1 MSLGKLITNLQ
12 TALTNEDEKDD
23 KNYLSRFQLQGEKY
37 LKYNE
42 MRTNEIKPQFKL
54 MENFSIINNNA
65 VETKNNKEIQALID
79 LDKEYKKKL
88 SDYSEQRQILM
99 RDTNMYL
106 NKMSSS
112 ENKLLGNN
120 IRFDNGEIGYVTGE
134 GVYKKYDSFD
144 LYQNTIG
151 KNGCP
156 SNYEQLNINRDGD
169 KISTNPPLNL
179 GTPMAWGQ
187 SCGNA
192 GKNVYVINSE
202 EPDEPTYVGCYKS
215 SSENGLTYQSD
226 MGSTSDVNSCKYR
239 AFDKGNGVF
248 AVGSGGKGT
257 SKCYIGTNLDKAK
270 SGGEAKI
277 YKETWN
283 TGGPFTD
290 STRAGLNNA
299 GQLIITNNNNSQ
311 IYYTSNP
318 PQEGCDP
325 KYGGGINL
333 SNTVATWGGNCLN
346 VSNTTTSTP
355 NTTTT
360 SIPASKWLG
369 KLIRIKGGELGY
381 VTNEGVYRPYHSKDT
396 RKFNMGKNGCPNEIF
411 VDLKSTTRTDK
422 ILNSDPPLKVGP
434 PMEKGESC
442 LSNNNKP
449 NSNTP
454 NSNTPNTNLD
464 VKQGNWTTYL
474 KTLNI
479 EGNPT
484 GDFVLGNTSAP
495 SPFNVDPAKNCAK
508 DFRANYQ
515 CGTGIAKNIFIDKEA
530 GGKGVV
536 FDCRKEY
543 NACRGYTLVMQDDG
557 NLVIYKDGGQAIWSS
572 KTTSNFGVNNLS
584 KSASKGK
591 NGRNYLNGGEYLNDG
606 EFIGS
611 PKGNCYLQMTKGVG
625 LQIMISIPG
634 CSVVGDETYGLI
646 NTNEN
651 KKLKFNIYNGYFDE
665 NVNYFSNAKSIGNG
679 YSDNF
684 NDLSSATAG
693 LKRENTG
700 DLYSVEWNGF
710 FVPNFTGNW
719 QFKTRSDDKSYLWLG
734 NNANSGYN
742 INNTLVKN
750 LRKNKES
757 FSNEATIKLDANVY
771 YPIRIQFG
779 NKGGPDY
786 FQLFIKS
793 PNGSY
798 TTNGSGLFFNSP
810 PPINSLAVYTIP
822 IASGSDNIGK
832 VGYVTSDNKL
842 KEYPQELISKSNK
855 YIELGNFSNEGND
868 IKTINVK
875 SSEECMTGC
884 NETEG
889 CEGFVFNSNGTCSLK
904 NSNMYPKTPRIKSS
918 NGDVLYKRSVGLK
931 NNNSCSKNV
940 VPINGSL
947 WNNYVKDGNMTE
959 DVLCNLGYYT
969 KEQQAKLETSHKD
982 LQKTINEIHT
992 RLLALDETDKK
1003 LLDSYGLNKKKLE
1016 NDMATFHLAYKEKDN
1031 ANKEIYTLQGMQD
1044 ASEDEMISE
1053 NYKNIVWSIVAILLV
1068 IGSIKLLK

>member
-1 MSLGKLITNLQ
+1 MSLGKLISNIQ
-12 TALTNEDEKDD
+12 TTFINNDEKDD
-23 KNYLSRFQLQGEKY
+23 KKHPSRFQTQGEKY

-42 MRTNEIKPQFKL
+42 MRTDEIKPQFKL
-54 MENFSIINNNA
+54 MENFSIMNNNA
-65 VETKNNKEIQALID
+65 VENKNKKEIQELID

-88 SDYSEQRQILM
+88 SQYSNQRQILM

-106 NKMSSS
+106 NKISSS
-112 ENKLLGNN
+112 ENRLLGQNV
-120 IRFDNGEIGYVTGE
+120 RFNNGEIGYVTEQGL
-134 GVYKKYDSFD
+134 YKKYDSFD

-169 KISTNPPLNL
+169 KIGTNPPLNL
-179 GTPMAWGQ
+179 GSSMEWGQ

-215 SSENGLTYQSD
+215 SSDNGLTYQSD
-226 MGSTSDVNSCKYR
+226 MGSTADINSCKYR
-239 AFDKGNGVF
+239 AFDTGNGVF
-248 AVGSGGKGT
+248 AIGSGGKDT

-283 TGGPFTD
+283 AGGPFTN
-290 STRAGLNNA
+290 STKAGLNNA
-299 GQLIITNNNNSQ
+299 GQLVITNNDNSE

-318 PQEGCDP
+318 PQEGCDA

-454 NSNTPNTNLD
+454 NSNNPNSILD
-464 VKQGNWTTYL
+464 VKQGNWTSYL
-474 KTLNI
+474 KSLDI

-495 SPFNVDPAKNCAK
+495 SPFNVDPAKKCAK

-543 NACRGYTLVMQDDG
+543 NACRGYTLVIQDDG

-572 KTTSNFGVNNLS
+572 KTTSNVGVNNLS
-584 KSASKGK
+584 KSASNGK
-591 NGRNYLNGGEYLNDG
+591 NGRNFLNGGEYLNDG

-611 PKGNCYLQMTKGVG
+611 PNGNCYLQMTKGVG
-625 LQIMISIPG
+625 LQIMISRPG
-634 CSVVGDETYGLI
+634 CSIVGDETYGLI
-646 NTNEN
+646 DANEN
-651 KKLKFNIYNGYFDE
+651 KGLKFNIYKGYFDE
-665 NVNYFSNAKSIGNG
+665 NVNYFSNSKSIGNG

-719 QFKTRSDDKSYLWLG
+719 KFKTRSDDKSYLWLG

-779 NKGGPDY
+779 NKGGPDF

-822 IASGSDNIGK
+822 ISSGNDNIGK
-832 VGYVTSDNKL
+832 VGYVTPDNKL
-842 KEYPQELISKSNK
+842 KEYPQELITKSNN
-855 YIELGNFSNEGND
+855 YIELGNFSNLGND

-889 CEGFVFNSNGTCSLK
+889 CEGFVFNSNGTCRLK
-904 NSNMYPKTPRIKSS
+904 NSDMYPKTPRIRSS
-918 NGDVLYKRSVGLK
+918 NGDVLYKRSVDLK
-931 NNNSCSKNV
+931 NNSSCSKKV
-940 VPINGSL
+940 VPIAGSL
-947 WNNYVKDGNMTE
+947 WNNYVKDGKMSE
-959 DVLCNLGYYT
+959 DVLCNLGNYT
-969 KEQQAKLETSHKD
+969 KEQQAKLEISRKD
-982 LQKTINEIHT
+982 LQKTIKEIHT

-1003 LLDSYGLNKKKLE
+1003 LLDSYGLTKKKLE
-1016 NDMATFHLAYKEKDN
+1016 NDMATFHLAYKEKEN
-1031 ANKEIYTLQGMQD
+1031 ENKKINTLQGMQD
-1044 ASEDEMISE
+1044 TSQDEMISE

>member
-1 MSLGKLITNLQ
+1 MSLGKLISNIQ
-12 TALTNEDEKDD
+12 TTFINNDEKDD
-23 KNYLSRFQLQGEKY
+23 KKHPSRFQTQGEKY

-42 MRTNEIKPQFKL
+42 MRTDEIKPQFKL
-54 MENFSIINNNA
+54 MENFSIMNNNA
-65 VETKNNKEIQALID
+65 VENKNKKEIQELID

-88 SDYSEQRQILM
+88 SQYSNQRQILM

-106 NKMSSS
+106 NKISSS
-112 ENKLLGNN
+112 ENRLLGQNV
-120 IRFDNGEIGYVTGE
+120 RFNNGETGYVTEQGL
-134 GVYKKYDSFD
+134 YKKYDSFD

-169 KISTNPPLNL
+169 KIATNPPLNL
-179 GTPMAWGQ
+179 GSSMEWGQ

-215 SSENGLTYQSD
+215 SSDNGLTYQSD
-226 MGSTSDVNSCKYR
+226 MGSTADINSCKYR
-239 AFDKGNGVF
+239 AFDTGNGVF
-248 AVGSGGKGT
+248 AIGSGGKDT

-283 TGGPFTD
+283 AGGPFTN
-290 STRAGLNNA
+290 STKAGLNNA
-299 GQLIITNNNNSQ
+299 GQLVITNNDNSE

-318 PQEGCDP
+318 PQEGCDA

-355 NTTTT
+355 NTTKT

-454 NSNTPNTNLD
+454 NSNTPNAILD
-464 VKQGNWTTYL
+464 VKQGNWTSYL
-474 KTLNI
+474 KSLDI

-543 NACRGYTLVMQDDG
+543 NACRGYTLVIQDDG

-572 KTTSNFGVNNLS
+572 KTTSNVGVNNLS
-584 KSASKGK
+584 KSASNGK
-591 NGRNYLNGGEYLNDG
+591 NGRNFLNGGEYLNDG

-625 LQIMISIPG
+625 LQIMISRPG
-634 CSVVGDETYGLI
+634 CSIVGDETYGLI
-646 NTNEN
+646 DANEN
-651 KKLKFNIYNGYFDE
+651 KGLKFNIYKGYFDE
-665 NVNYFSNAKSIGNG
+665 NVNYFSNSKSIGNG

-719 QFKTRSDDKSYLWLG
+719 KFKTRSDDKSYLWLG

-757 FSNEATIKLDANVY
+757 FSNEATMKLDANVY

-779 NKGGPDY
+779 NKGGPDF

-822 IASGSDNIGK
+822 ISSGNDNIGK
-832 VGYVTSDNKL
+832 VGYVTPDNKL
-842 KEYPQELISKSNK
+842 KEYPQELITKSNN
-855 YIELGNFSNEGND
+855 YIELGNFSNLGND

-889 CEGFVFNSNGTCSLK
+889 CEGFVFNSNGTCRLK
-904 NSNMYPKTPRIKSS
+904 NSDMYPKTPRIRSS
-918 NGDVLYKRSVGLK
+918 NGDVLYKRSVDLK
-931 NNNSCSKNV
+931 NNSSCSKKV
-940 VPINGSL
+940 VPIAGSL
-947 WNNYVKDGNMTE
+947 WNNYVKDGKMSE
-959 DVLCNLGYYT
+959 DVLCNLGNYT
-969 KEQQAKLETSHKD
+969 KEQQAKLEISRKD
-982 LQKTINEIHT
+982 LQKTIKEIHT
-992 RLLALDETDKK
+992 RLISLDETDKK
-1003 LLDSYGLNKKKLE
+1003 LLDSYGLTKKKLE
-1016 NDMATFHLAYKEKDN
+1016 NDMATFHLAYKEKEN
-1031 ANKEIYTLQGMQD
+1031 ENKKINTLQGMQD
-1044 ASEDEMISE
+1044 TSQDEMISE

>member
-1 MSLGKLITNLQ
+1 MSLGKLISNIQ
-12 TALTNEDEKDD
+12 TTFINNDEKDD
-23 KNYLSRFQLQGEKY
+23 KKHTSRFQTQGEKY

-42 MRTNEIKPQFKL
+42 MRTDEIKHQFKL
-54 MENFSIINNNA
+54 MENFSIMNNNA
-65 VETKNNKEIQALID
+65 VENKNKKEIQELID

-88 SDYSEQRQILM
+88 SQYSNQRQILM
-99 RDTNMYL
+99 RDTNVYL
-106 NKMSSS
+106 NKISSS
-112 ENKLLGNN
+112 ENRLLGQNV
-120 IRFDNGEIGYVTGE
+120 RFNNGEIGYVTEQGL
-134 GVYKKYDSFD
+134 YKKYDSFD

-156 SNYEQLNINRDGD
+156 SNYEQLNINRDGN
-169 KISTNPPLNL
+169 KIGTNPPLNL
-179 GTPMAWGQ
+179 GSSMEWGQ

-215 SSENGLTYQSD
+215 SSDNGLTYQSD
-226 MGSTSDVNSCKYR
+226 MGSTADINSCKYR
-239 AFDKGNGVF
+239 AFDTGNGVF
-248 AVGSGGKGT
+248 AIGSGGKDT

-283 TGGPFTD
+283 AGGPFTN
-290 STRAGLNNA
+290 STKAGLNNA
-299 GQLIITNNNNSQ
+299 GQLVITNNDNSE

-318 PQEGCDP
+318 PQEGCDA

-454 NSNTPNTNLD
+454 NAILD
-464 VKQGNWTTYL
+464 VKQGNWTSYL
-474 KTLNI
+474 KSLDI

-543 NACRGYTLVMQDDG
+543 NACRGYTLVIQDDG

-572 KTTSNFGVNNLS
+572 KTTSNVGVNNLS
-584 KSASKGK
+584 KSASNGK
-591 NGRNYLNGGEYLNDG
+591 NGRNFLNGGEYLNDG

-625 LQIMISIPG
+625 LQIMISRPG
-634 CSVVGDETYGLI
+634 CSIVSDETYGLI
-646 NTNEN
+646 DANEN
-651 KKLKFNIYNGYFDE
+651 KGLKFNIYNGYFDE
-665 NVNYFSNAKSIGNG
+665 DVNYFSKINPPKSIGNG

-719 QFKTRSDDKSYLWLG
+719 KFKTKSDDASFVWIG
-734 NNANSGYN
+734 NNANRGYTTSN
-742 INNTLVKN
+742 ALVKN
-750 LRKNKES
+750 PGIHAAR
-757 FSNEATIKLDANVY
+757 FSNEATMKLDANVY

-779 NKGGPDY
+779 NNGGPDF

-822 IASGSDNIGK
+822 ISSGNDNIGK
-832 VGYVTSDNKL
+832 VGYVTPDNKL
-842 KEYPQELISKSNK
+842 KEYPQELITKSNN
-855 YIELGNFSNEGND
+855 YIELGNFSNLGND

-889 CEGFVFNSNGTCSLK
+889 CEGFVFNSNGTCRLK
-904 NSNMYPKTPRIKSS
+904 NSDMYPKTPRIRSS
-918 NGDVLYKRSVGLK
+918 NGDVLYKRSVDLK
-931 NNNSCSKNV
+931 NNSSCSKKV
-940 VPINGSL
+940 VPIAGSL
-947 WNNYVKDGNMTE
+947 WNNYVKDGKMSE
-959 DVLCNLGYYT
+959 DVLCNLGNYT
-969 KEQQAKLETSHKD
+969 KEQQAKLEISRKD
-982 LQKTINEIHT
+982 LQKTIKEIHT

-1003 LLDSYGLNKKKLE
+1003 LLDSYGLTKKKLE
-1016 NDMATFHLAYKEKDN
+1016 NDMATFHLAYKEKEN
-1031 ANKEIYTLQGMQD
+1031 ENKKINTLQGMQET
-1044 ASEDEMISE
+1044 SQDEMISE